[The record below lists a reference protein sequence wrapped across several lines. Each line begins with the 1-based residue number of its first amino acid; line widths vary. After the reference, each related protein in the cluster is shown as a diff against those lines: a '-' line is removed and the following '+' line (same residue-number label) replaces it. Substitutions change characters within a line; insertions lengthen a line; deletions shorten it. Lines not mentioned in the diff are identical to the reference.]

1 MPKAIKK
8 KTTKKNIQTETEIRD
23 ALGNIKDTLKEKQKT
38 VLVYSLIGL
47 SAVLVFAVILFY
59 QHTEGQKSHQLENS
73 AYNIYYNLDQ
83 QKNMSKQEQY
93 QKALDLFQQAYSKR
107 KSPRVLLFIASS
119 YAELE
124 KYDDALKTL
133 SDFTKKYANAWSLLP
148 VAYKEM
154 AAIQLIKG
162 DKEAALKT
170 LDTLY
175 KSGTILQDYALV
187 EAGRILE
194 KDGKKEEAAA
204 KYKELTEKFP
214 GSPFIAEAKTKL
226 GEKKEG

>member
-1 MPKAIKK
+1 MPRPIKK
-8 KTTKKNIQTETEIRD
+8 KAAKKNIQTETEIKD
-23 ALGNIKDTLKEKQKT
+23 ALGNIKDTLKEKQNT

-59 QHTEGQKSHQLENS
+59 QHTEGQKSRQLENS
-73 AYNIYYNLDQ
+73 AYNAFYNLDQ
-83 QKNMSKQEQY
+83 QKGMSKQEQY

-119 YAELE
+119 YVELG
-124 KYDDALKTL
+124 KYDDAMKTL
-133 SDFTKKYANAWSLLP
+133 TDFTKKYANVRSLLP
-148 VAYKEM
+148 LAYKEM

-214 GSPFIAEAKTKL
+214 GSPFLEEAKARL

>member
-1 MPKAIKK
+1 MPRPIKK
-8 KTTKKNIQTETEIRD
+8 KVVKKNIQTETEIRD
-23 ALGNIKDTLKEKQKT
+23 VLGNIKDTLKEKQKT

-59 QHTEGQKSHQLENS
+59 QHTEGQKSRQLENS
-73 AYNIYYNLDQ
+73 AYNAYYNRD

-119 YAELE
+119 YAELG
-124 KYDDALKTL
+124 KYDDAMKTL
-133 SDFTKKYANAWSLLP
+133 TDFTKKYANARSLLP
-148 VAYKEM
+148 LAYKEM

-170 LDTLY
+170 LDSLY
-175 KSGTILQDYALV
+175 KSGTILQDYALI
-187 EAGRILE
+187 EEGRILE
-194 KDGKKEEAAA
+194 KDGKKEEAAV
-204 KYKELTEKFP
+204 KYKELAEKFP
-214 GSPFIAEAKTKL
+214 GSPFLEEAKTKL

>member
-8 KTTKKNIQTETEIRD
+8 KARKKGVEREVEIQGVLE
-23 ALGNIKDTLKEKQKT
+23 NIKGTLQKRQKT
-38 VLVYSLIGL
+38 VLIYSMIGL

-59 QHTEGQKSHQLENS
+59 QYREGQKSRQLESS

-83 QKNMSKQEQY
+83 QKSMSKQEQY
-93 QKALDLFQQAYSKR
+93 QRALDLFQQAYSKR
-107 KSPRVLLFIASS
+107 KSPRVLLYIASS
-119 YAELE
+119 YSELE

-133 SDFTKKYANAWSLLP
+133 NDFTKKYANAKSLLP
-148 VAYKEM
+148 VVYKEM

-162 DKEAALKT
+162 DKETALKT
-170 LDTLY
+170 LDSLY
-175 KSGTILQDYALV
+175 KSGTIFQDYALI

-194 KDGKKEEAAA
+194 KNDKKAEATV
-204 KYKELTEKFP
+204 KYKELIEKFP
-214 GSPFIAEAKTKL
+214 ESPFVEEANTRL